1 MIRKKLIQNSIRK
14 NAKLFFPSLPVS
26 IPSKRVGSVSSIF
39 QILHIAMYDTEKW
52 NISCHISKQRMSS
65 VLAALQ
71 HELVNPKETQERK
84 NTCHVAAIRLKPLPI
99 MSLEETQDVTRQGL
113 APDTWGAY
121 QENDFSQPRL
131 LHHPTYRKALNSL
144 TWGIWF
150 SIINSN
156 IWHSDYLPFVAKL
169 LYIMAPP
176 FVSSEQFFQGYLRCC
191 LPDLKC

>member
-1 MIRKKLIQNSIRK
+1 M
-14 NAKLFFPSLPVS
+14 FFPSLPVS

-65 VLAALQ
+65 VFAALQ

-84 NTCHVAAIRLKPLPI
+84 NTCRVAAIRLKPLPI
-99 MSLEETQDVTRQGL
+99 VSLEESQDVTRQGL

-121 QENDFSQPRL
+121 QENDFSEPRL

-156 IWHSDYLPFVAKL
+156 ILTFRLPALCCKTPIYYGSPLRL
-169 LYIMAPP
+169 LRAILLGLPEMLPP
-176 FVSSEQFFQGYLRCC
+176 RLEV
-191 LPDLKC
+191 LKIPT